1 MRKQVTK
8 LTTNDGRVEF
18 VLDGGCHVG
27 FQWGD
32 IARMGTSNIHSLLVD
47 KGSHAMSF
55 EKFSELTRMVDKGGL
70 YFDLEKLDI
79 IPVDDGYQSKKHVIK
94 LADKCM
100 GIVSRNTMINELKT
114 KNENELKHVSHL
126 ITKAYTDIF
135 NDGCEIA
142 KHMFDNEGV
151 TSGAFELP
159 KPIKFRP
166 KAVDGSSLG
175 ETTLRV
181 MTMVACYNDTNGH
194 SVQFGLFSSV
204 VNGDASL
211 YTIGEIISSFT
222 KREEFF
228 NLHATLVEL
237 KVSIMARI
245 MDYMSKKSKS

>member
-32 IARMGTSNIHSLLVD
+32 IARTKTGNIYSLLVD
-47 KGSHAMSF
+47 NGSDTMSL
-55 EKFSELTRMVDKGGL
+55 EKFSELTQAVDRGNL

-79 IPVDDGYQSKKHVIK
+79 IPVDDRYQSKKHVIK

-100 GIVSRNTMINELKT
+100 GIVSRNVQINELKA
-114 KNENELKHVSHL
+114 KNENELKHVTHL

-142 KHMFDNEGV
+142 RHMFDNEGV
-151 TSGAFELP
+151 SSGAFELP
-159 KPIKFRP
+159 TPIKFRP

-181 MTMVACYNDTNGH
+181 VTMVTCYNDTNGH
-194 SVQFGLFSSV
+194 SIQFGLFSSMV
-204 VNGDASL
+204 IGDASL
-211 YTIGEIISSFT
+211 YTIGEIIESFT

-237 KVSIMARI
+237 KVSLMTRV
-245 MDYMSKKSKS
+245 MDYMSKKSGS